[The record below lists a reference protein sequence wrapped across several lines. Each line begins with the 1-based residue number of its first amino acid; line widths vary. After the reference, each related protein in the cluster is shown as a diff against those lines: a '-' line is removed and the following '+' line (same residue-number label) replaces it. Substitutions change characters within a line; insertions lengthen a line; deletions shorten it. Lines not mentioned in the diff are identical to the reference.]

1 MDSGATAW
9 ILTSSALV
17 LLMTPGLALFY
28 GGMVRGKNILAMLLK
43 NYIAMGVITIVW
55 TLIGGSLAFG
65 HLIGGSAFEISG
77 TTILGNLDYFGLRG
91 IDGEGTESIVGGI
104 PNSAFMM
111 FQLMFAI
118 ITPALIVG
126 AVAERM
132 KFGAW
137 TLFII
142 LWSIVVYV
150 PLATAVWG
158 GGYIGENLGAL
169 DFAGG
174 LVVHINAGVAALVLA
189 IMIGPR
195 LGYGTSAIRPHMLP
209 LTLIGAGLL
218 WFGWFGFNAGSALAA
233 DQATADAFMAT
244 QVAAGTAATVWL
256 LVEKMVQGHATT
268 LGFASGAVAGLVAIT
283 PAAGFVDP
291 LGALVIGA
299 VAGVVCFYA
308 LRLKA
313 IFKFDDSLDVVAV
326 HLVGGIIGSVLLGVL
341 AVGDIAGGS
350 QLVKQIISVVIA
362 IIWSGAMTAILA
374 LLINKFIGLRV
385 TEDEERQ
392 GLDLSLHNEQGYLLT
407 E

>member
-17 LLMTPGLALFY
+17 LLMTPGLAFFY
-28 GGMVRGKNILAMLLK
+28 GGMVRAKNILAMLLK

-55 TLIGGSLAFG
+55 TLVGGSLAFG
-65 HLIGGSAFEISG
+65 HLIGGDPMTISD
-77 TTILGNLDYFGLRG
+77 TIVLGNLDYFGLRG
-91 IDGEGTESIVGGI
+91 IADGASIVEGI
-104 PNSAFMM
+104 PNSAFLM

-118 ITPALIVG
+118 INPALIVG

-142 LWSIVVYV
+142 VWSILVYV
-150 PLATAVWG
+150 PLTNAGWG
-158 GGYIGENLGAL
+158 GGYMAELGAL

-189 IMIGPR
+189 VMIGPR
-195 LGYGTSAIRPHMLP
+195 LGYGSRAMRPHSLP
-209 LTLIGAGLL
+209 LTMLGAGLL

-233 DQATADAFMAT
+233 DQAAADAFMAT
-244 QVAAGTAATVWL
+244 QVAAGTAATAWL
-256 LVEKMVQGHATT
+256 LVEKLVNGHTTT

-291 LGALVIGA
+291 FGALIIGLA
-299 VAGVVCFYA
+299 AGAICFYA
-308 LRLKA
+308 LK
-313 IFKFDDSLDVVAV
+313 IKSTFNFDDSLDVVAV
-326 HLVGGIIGSVLLGVL
+326 HLVGGVVGSLLVGILAVDGVGGGEQFGIQLISVLIAIVFTGVL
-341 AVGDIAGGS
+341 TF
-350 QLVKQIISVVIA
+350 VIA
-362 IIWSGAMTAILA
+362 TIIDRT
-374 LLINKFIGLRV
+374 IGLRAG
-385 TEDEERQ
+385 EDDEQQ
-392 GLDLSLHNEQGYLLT
+392 GLDLRLHNEQGYVLT

>member
-17 LLMTPGLALFY
+17 LLMTPGLAFFY
-28 GGMVRGKNILAMLLK
+28 GGMVRAKNILAMLLK

-55 TLIGGSLAFG
+55 TLVGGSLAFG
-65 HLIGGSAFEISG
+65 HLIGGDPMTISD
-77 TTILGNLDYFGLRG
+77 TIVLGNLDYFGLRG
-91 IDGEGTESIVGGI
+91 IADGASIVEGI
-104 PNSAFMM
+104 PNSAFLM

-142 LWSIVVYV
+142 VWSILVYV
-150 PLATAVWG
+150 PLTTAVWG
-158 GGYIGENLGAL
+158 GGYMAELGAL

-189 IMIGPR
+189 VMIGPR
-195 LGYGTSAIRPHMLP
+195 LGYGSRAMRPHSLP
-209 LTLIGAGLL
+209 LTMLGAGLL

-233 DQATADAFMAT
+233 DQAAADAFMAT
-244 QVAAGTAATVWL
+244 QVAAGTAATAWL
-256 LVEKMVQGHATT
+256 LVEKLVNGHTTT

-291 LGALVIGA
+291 FGALIIGLA
-299 VAGVVCFYA
+299 AGAICFYA
-308 LRLKA
+308 LK
-313 IFKFDDSLDVVAV
+313 IKSTFNFDDSLDVVAV
-326 HLVGGIIGSVLLGVL
+326 HLVGGVVGSLLVGILAVDGVGGGEQFGIQLISVLIAIVFTGVL
-341 AVGDIAGGS
+341 TF
-350 QLVKQIISVVIA
+350 VIA
-362 IIWSGAMTAILA
+362 TIIDRT
-374 LLINKFIGLRV
+374 IGLRAG
-385 TEDEERQ
+385 EGDEQQ
-392 GLDLSLHNEQGYLLT
+392 GLDLRLHNEQGYVLT

>member
-17 LLMTPGLALFY
+17 LLMTPGLAFFY
-28 GGMVRGKNILAMLLK
+28 GGMVRAKNILAMLLK

-55 TLIGGSLAFG
+55 TLVGGSLAFG
-65 HLIGGSAFEISG
+65 HLIGGDPMTISD
-77 TTILGNLDYFGLRG
+77 TIVVGNLDYFGLRG
-91 IDGEGTESIVGGI
+91 IADGASIVEGI
-104 PNSAFMM
+104 PNSAFLM

-142 LWSIVVYV
+142 VWSILVYV
-150 PLATAVWG
+150 PLTTAVWG
-158 GGYIGENLGAL
+158 GGYMAELGAL

-189 IMIGPR
+189 VMIGPR
-195 LGYGTSAIRPHMLP
+195 LGYGSRAMRPHSLP
-209 LTLIGAGLL
+209 LTMLGAGLL

-233 DQATADAFMAT
+233 DQAAADAFMAT
-244 QVAAGTAATVWL
+244 QVAAGTAATAWL
-256 LVEKMVQGHATT
+256 LVEKLVNGHTTT

-291 LGALVIGA
+291 FGALIIGLA
-299 VAGVVCFYA
+299 AGAICFYA
-308 LRLKA
+308 LK
-313 IFKFDDSLDVVAV
+313 IKSTFNFDDSLDVVAV
-326 HLVGGIIGSVLLGVL
+326 HLVGGVVGSLLVGILAVDGVGGGEQFGIQLISVLIAIVFTGVL
-341 AVGDIAGGS
+341 TF
-350 QLVKQIISVVIA
+350 VIA
-362 IIWSGAMTAILA
+362 TIIDRT
-374 LLINKFIGLRV
+374 IGLRAGDD
-385 TEDEERQ
+385 DEQQ
-392 GLDLSLHNEQGYLLT
+392 GLDLRLHNEQGYVLT

>member
-17 LLMTPGLALFY
+17 LLMTPGLAFFY
-28 GGMVRGKNILAMLLK
+28 GGMVRAKNILAMLLK

-55 TLIGGSLAFG
+55 TLVGGSLAFG
-65 HLIGGSAFEISG
+65 HLIGGDPMTISD
-77 TTILGNLDYFGLRG
+77 TIVLGNLDYFGLRG
-91 IDGEGTESIVGGI
+91 IADGASIVEGI
-104 PNSAFMM
+104 PNSAFLM

-142 LWSIVVYV
+142 VWSILVYV
-150 PLATAVWG
+150 PLTTAVWG
-158 GGYIGENLGAL
+158 GGYMAELGAL

-189 IMIGPR
+189 VMIGPR
-195 LGYGTSAIRPHMLP
+195 LGYGSRAMRPHSLP
-209 LTLIGAGLL
+209 LTMLGAGLL

-233 DQATADAFMAT
+233 DQAAADAFMAT
-244 QVAAGTAATVWL
+244 QVAAGTAATAWL
-256 LVEKMVQGHATT
+256 LVEKLVNGHTTT

-291 LGALVIGA
+291 FGALIIGLA
-299 VAGVVCFYA
+299 AGAICFYA
-308 LRLKA
+308 LK
-313 IFKFDDSLDVVAV
+313 IKSTFNFDDSLDVVAV
-326 HLVGGIIGSVLLGVL
+326 HLVGGVVGSLLVGILAVDGVGGGEQFGIQLISVLIAIVFTGVL
-341 AVGDIAGGS
+341 TF
-350 QLVKQIISVVIA
+350 VIA
-362 IIWSGAMTAILA
+362 TIIDRT
-374 LLINKFIGLRV
+374 IGLRAA
-385 TEDEERQ
+385 EDDEQQ
-392 GLDLSLHNEQGYLLT
+392 GLDLRLHNEQGYVLT

>member
-17 LLMTPGLALFY
+17 LLMTPGLAFFY
-28 GGMVRGKNILAMLLK
+28 GGMVRAKNILAMLLK

-55 TLIGGSLAFG
+55 TLVGGSLAFG
-65 HLIGGSAFEISG
+65 HLIGGDPMTISD
-77 TTILGNLDYFGLRG
+77 TIVLGNLDYFGLRG
-91 IDGEGTESIVGGI
+91 IADGASIVEGI
-104 PNSAFMM
+104 PNSAFLM

-142 LWSIVVYV
+142 VWSILVYV
-150 PLATAVWG
+150 PLTTAVWG
-158 GGYIGENLGAL
+158 GGYMAELGAL

-189 IMIGPR
+189 VMIGPR
-195 LGYGTSAIRPHMLP
+195 LGYGSRAMRPHSLP
-209 LTLIGAGLL
+209 LTMLGAGLL

-233 DQATADAFMAT
+233 DQAAADAFMAT
-244 QVAAGTAATVWL
+244 QVAAGTAATAWL
-256 LVEKMVQGHATT
+256 LVEKLVNGHITT

-291 LGALVIGA
+291 FGALIIGLA
-299 VAGVVCFYA
+299 AGAICFYA
-308 LRLKA
+308 LK
-313 IFKFDDSLDVVAV
+313 IKSTFNFDDSLDVVAV
-326 HLVGGIIGSVLLGVL
+326 HLVGGVVGSLLVGILAVDGVGGGEQFGIQLISVLIAIVFTGVL
-341 AVGDIAGGS
+341 TF
-350 QLVKQIISVVIA
+350 VIA
-362 IIWSGAMTAILA
+362 TIIDRT
-374 LLINKFIGLRV
+374 IGLRAG
-385 TEDEERQ
+385 EDDEQQ
-392 GLDLSLHNEQGYLLT
+392 GLDLRLHNEQGYVLT

>member
-17 LLMTPGLALFY
+17 LLMTPGLAFFY
-28 GGMVRGKNILAMLLK
+28 GGMVRAKNILAMLLK

-55 TLIGGSLAFG
+55 TLVGGSLAFG
-65 HLIGGSAFEISG
+65 HLIGGDPMTISD
-77 TTILGNLDYFGLRG
+77 TIILGNLDYFGLRG
-91 IDGEGTESIVGGI
+91 IADGASIVEGI
-104 PNSAFMM
+104 PNSAFLM

-142 LWSIVVYV
+142 VWSIVVYV
-150 PLATAVWG
+150 PLTTAVWG
-158 GGYIGENLGAL
+158 GGYMAELGAL

-195 LGYGTSAIRPHMLP
+195 LGYGSRAMRPHSLP
-209 LTLIGAGLL
+209 LTMLGAGLL

-233 DQATADAFMAT
+233 DQAAADAFMAT
-244 QVAAGTAATVWL
+244 QVAAGTAATAWL
-256 LVEKMVQGHATT
+256 LVEKLVNGHTTT

-291 LGALVIGA
+291 FGALVIGLA
-299 VAGVVCFYA
+299 AGAICFYA
-308 LRLKA
+308 LK
-313 IFKFDDSLDVVAV
+313 IKSTFNFDDSLDVVAV
-326 HLVGGIIGSVLLGVL
+326 HLVGGVVGSLLVGVL
-341 AVGDIAGGS
+341 AVGGVGGGEQFVI
-350 QLVKQIISVVIA
+350 QLISVLIAIVFTGVLTFVIA
-362 IIWSGAMTAILA
+362 TIIDRT
-374 LLINKFIGLRV
+374 IGLRAD
-385 TEDEERQ
+385 EDDEQQ
-392 GLDLSLHNEQGYLLT
+392 GLDLRLHNEQGYVLT

>member
-17 LLMTPGLALFY
+17 LLMTPGLAFFY
-28 GGMVRGKNILAMLLK
+28 GGMVRAKNILAMLLK

-55 TLIGGSLAFG
+55 TLVGGSLAFG
-65 HLIGGSAFEISG
+65 HLIGGDPMTISD
-77 TTILGNLDYFGLRG
+77 TIVLGNLDYFGLRG
-91 IDGEGTESIVGGI
+91 IADGASIVEGI
-104 PNSAFMM
+104 PNSAFLM

-142 LWSIVVYV
+142 VWSILVYV
-150 PLATAVWG
+150 PLTTAVWG
-158 GGYIGENLGAL
+158 GGYMAELGAL
-169 DFAGG
+169 GFAGG

-189 IMIGPR
+189 VMIGPR
-195 LGYGTSAIRPHMLP
+195 LGYGSRAMRPHSLP
-209 LTLIGAGLL
+209 LTMLGAGLL

-233 DQATADAFMAT
+233 DQAAADAFMAT
-244 QVAAGTAATVWL
+244 QVAAGTAATAWL
-256 LVEKMVQGHATT
+256 LVEKLVNGHTTT

-291 LGALVIGA
+291 FGALIIGLA
-299 VAGVVCFYA
+299 AGAICFYA
-308 LRLKA
+308 LK
-313 IFKFDDSLDVVAV
+313 IKSTFNFDDSLDVVAV
-326 HLVGGIIGSVLLGVL
+326 HLVGGVVGSLLVGILAVDGVGGGEQFGIQLISVLIAIVFTGVL
-341 AVGDIAGGS
+341 TF
-350 QLVKQIISVVIA
+350 VIA
-362 IIWSGAMTAILA
+362 TIIDRT
-374 LLINKFIGLRV
+374 IGLRAG
-385 TEDEERQ
+385 EDDEQQ
-392 GLDLSLHNEQGYLLT
+392 GLDLRLHNEQGYVLT

>member
-17 LLMTPGLALFY
+17 LLMTPGLAFFY
-28 GGMVRGKNILAMLLK
+28 GGMVRAKNILAMLLK

-55 TLIGGSLAFG
+55 TLVGGSLAFG
-65 HLIGGSAFEISG
+65 HLIGGDPMTISD
-77 TTILGNLDYFGLRG
+77 TIVLGNLDYFGLRG
-91 IDGEGTESIVGGI
+91 IADGASIVEGI
-104 PNSAFMM
+104 PNSAFLM

-142 LWSIVVYV
+142 VWSILVYV
-150 PLATAVWG
+150 PLTTAVWG
-158 GGYIGENLGAL
+158 GGYMAELGAL

-189 IMIGPR
+189 VMIGPR
-195 LGYGTSAIRPHMLP
+195 LGYGSRAMRPHSLP
-209 LTLIGAGLL
+209 LTMLGAGLL

-233 DQATADAFMAT
+233 DQAAADAFMAT
-244 QVAAGTAATVWL
+244 QVAAGTAATAWL
-256 LVEKMVQGHATT
+256 LVEKLVNGHTTT

-291 LGALVIGA
+291 FGALIIGLA
-299 VAGVVCFYA
+299 AGAICFYA
-308 LRLKA
+308 LK
-313 IFKFDDSLDVVAV
+313 IKSTFNFDDSLDVVAV
-326 HLVGGIIGSVLLGVL
+326 HLVGGVVGSLLVGILAVDGVGGGEQFGIQLISVLIAIVFTGVL
-341 AVGDIAGGS
+341 TF
-350 QLVKQIISVVIA
+350 VIA
-362 IIWSGAMTAILA
+362 TIIDRT
-374 LLINKFIGLRV
+374 IGLRAG
-385 TEDEERQ
+385 EDDEQQ
-392 GLDLSLHNEQGYLLT
+392 GLDLRLHNEQGYVLT

>member
-17 LLMTPGLALFY
+17 LLMTPGLAFFY
-28 GGMVRGKNILAMLLK
+28 GGMVRAKNILAMLLK

-55 TLIGGSLAFG
+55 TLVGGSLAFG
-65 HLIGGSAFEISG
+65 HLIGGDPMTISD
-77 TTILGNLDYFGLRG
+77 TIILGNLDYFGLRG
-91 IDGEGTESIVGGI
+91 IADGASIVEGI
-104 PNSAFMM
+104 PNSAFLM

-137 TLFII
+137 TVFII
-142 LWSIVVYV
+142 VWSIVVYV
-150 PLATAVWG
+150 PLTTAVWG
-158 GGYIGENLGAL
+158 GGYMAELGAL

-195 LGYGTSAIRPHMLP
+195 LGYGSRAMRPHSLP
-209 LTLIGAGLL
+209 LTMLGAGLL

-233 DQATADAFMAT
+233 DQAAADAFMAT
-244 QVAAGTAATVWL
+244 QVAAGTAATAWL
-256 LVEKMVQGHATT
+256 LVEKLINGHTTT

-291 LGALVIGA
+291 FGALIIGLA
-299 VAGVVCFYA
+299 AGAICFYA
-308 LRLKA
+308 LK
-313 IFKFDDSLDVVAV
+313 IKSTFNFDDSLDVVAV
-326 HLVGGIIGSVLLGVL
+326 HLVGGVVGSLLVGILAVDGVGGGEQFGIQLISVLIAIVFTGVL
-341 AVGDIAGGS
+341 TF
-350 QLVKQIISVVIA
+350 VIA
-362 IIWSGAMTAILA
+362 TIIDRT
-374 LLINKFIGLRV
+374 IGLRAD
-385 TEDEERQ
+385 EDDEQQ
-392 GLDLSLHNEQGYLLT
+392 GLDLRLHNEQGYVLT

>member
-17 LLMTPGLALFY
+17 LLMTPGLAFFY
-28 GGMVRGKNILAMLLK
+28 GGMVRAKNILAMLLK

-55 TLIGGSLAFG
+55 TLVGGSLAFG
-65 HLIGGSAFEISG
+65 HLIGGDPMTISD
-77 TTILGNLDYFGLRG
+77 TIVLGNLDYFGLRG
-91 IDGEGTESIVGGI
+91 IADGASIVEGI
-104 PNSAFMM
+104 PNSAFLM

-142 LWSIVVYV
+142 VWSILVYV
-150 PLATAVWG
+150 PLTTAVWG
-158 GGYIGENLGAL
+158 GGYMAELGAL

-189 IMIGPR
+189 VMIGPR
-195 LGYGTSAIRPHMLP
+195 LGYGSRAMRPHSLP
-209 LTLIGAGLL
+209 LTMLGAGLL
-218 WFGWFGFNAGSALAA
+218 WFGWFGFNAGSALTDFQGA
-233 DQATADAFMAT
+233 ADAFMAT
-244 QVAAGTAATVWL
+244 QVAAGTAATAWL
-256 LVEKMVQGHATT
+256 LIEKLVNGHTTT

-291 LGALVIGA
+291 FGALIIGLA
-299 VAGVVCFYA
+299 AGAICFYA
-308 LRLKA
+308 LK
-313 IFKFDDSLDVVAV
+313 IKSTFNFDDSLDVVAV
-326 HLVGGIIGSVLLGVL
+326 HLVGGVVGSLLVGILAVDGVGGGEQFGIQLISVLIAIVFTGVL
-341 AVGDIAGGS
+341 TF
-350 QLVKQIISVVIA
+350 VIA
-362 IIWSGAMTAILA
+362 TIIDRT
-374 LLINKFIGLRV
+374 IGLRAG
-385 TEDEERQ
+385 EDDEQQ
-392 GLDLSLHNEQGYLLT
+392 GLDLRLHNEQGYVLT

>member
-17 LLMTPGLALFY
+17 LLMTPGLAFFY
-28 GGMVRGKNILAMLLK
+28 GGMVRAKNILAMLLK

-55 TLIGGSLAFG
+55 TLVGGSLAFG
-65 HLIGGSAFEISG
+65 HLIGGDPMTISD
-77 TTILGNLDYFGLRG
+77 TIVLGNLDYFGLRG
-91 IDGEGTESIVGGI
+91 IADGASIVEGI
-104 PNSAFMM
+104 PNSAFLM

-142 LWSIVVYV
+142 VWSILVYV
-150 PLATAVWG
+150 PLTTAVWG
-158 GGYIGENLGAL
+158 GGYMAELGAL

-189 IMIGPR
+189 VMIGPR
-195 LGYGTSAIRPHMLP
+195 LGYGSRAMRPHSLP
-209 LTLIGAGLL
+209 LTMLGAGLL

-233 DQATADAFMAT
+233 DQAAADAFMAT
-244 QVAAGTAATVWL
+244 QVAAGTAATAWL
-256 LVEKMVQGHATT
+256 LIEKLVNGHTTT

-291 LGALVIGA
+291 FGALIIGLA
-299 VAGVVCFYA
+299 AGAICFNA
-308 LRLKA
+308 LK
-313 IFKFDDSLDVVAV
+313 IKSTFNFDDSLDVVAV
-326 HLVGGIIGSVLLGVL
+326 HLVGGVVGSLLVGILAVDGVGGGEQFGIQLISVLIAIVFTGVL
-341 AVGDIAGGS
+341 TF
-350 QLVKQIISVVIA
+350 VIA
-362 IIWSGAMTAILA
+362 TIIDRT
-374 LLINKFIGLRV
+374 IGLRAG
-385 TEDEERQ
+385 EDDEQQ
-392 GLDLSLHNEQGYLLT
+392 GLDLRLHNEQGYVLT

>member
-17 LLMTPGLALFY
+17 LLMTPGLAFFY
-28 GGMVRGKNILAMLLK
+28 GGMVRAKNILAMLLK

-55 TLIGGSLAFG
+55 TLVGGSLAFG
-65 HLIGGSAFEISG
+65 HLIGGDPMTISD
-77 TTILGNLDYFGLRG
+77 TIVLGNLDYFGLRG
-91 IDGEGTESIVGGI
+91 IADGASIVEGI
-104 PNSAFMM
+104 PNSAFLM

-142 LWSIVVYV
+142 VWSILVYV
-150 PLATAVWG
+150 PLTTAVWG
-158 GGYIGENLGAL
+158 GGYMAELGAL

-189 IMIGPR
+189 VMIGPR
-195 LGYGTSAIRPHMLP
+195 LGYGSRAMRPHSLP
-209 LTLIGAGLL
+209 LTMLGAGLL

-233 DQATADAFMAT
+233 DQAAADAFMAT
-244 QVAAGTAATVWL
+244 QVAAGTAATAWL
-256 LVEKMVQGHATT
+256 LVEKLINGHTTT

-291 LGALVIGA
+291 FGALIIGLA
-299 VAGVVCFYA
+299 AGAICFYA
-308 LRLKA
+308 LK
-313 IFKFDDSLDVVAV
+313 IKSTFNFDDSLDVVAV
-326 HLVGGIIGSVLLGVL
+326 HLVGGVVGSLLVGILAVDGVGGGKQFGIQLISVLIAIVFTGVL
-341 AVGDIAGGS
+341 TF
-350 QLVKQIISVVIA
+350 VIA
-362 IIWSGAMTAILA
+362 MIIDRT
-374 LLINKFIGLRV
+374 IGLRAG
-385 TEDEERQ
+385 EGDEQQ
-392 GLDLSLHNEQGYLLT
+392 GLDLRLHNEQGYVLT

>member
-17 LLMTPGLALFY
+17 LLMTPGLAFFY
-28 GGMVRGKNILAMLLK
+28 GGMVRAKNILAMLLK

-55 TLIGGSLAFG
+55 TLVGGSLAFG
-65 HLIGGSAFEISG
+65 HLIGGDPMTISD
-77 TTILGNLDYFGLRG
+77 TIVLGNLDYFGLRG
-91 IDGEGTESIVGGI
+91 IADGASIVEGI
-104 PNSAFMM
+104 PNSAFLM

-142 LWSIVVYV
+142 VWSILVYV
-150 PLATAVWG
+150 PLTTAVWG
-158 GGYIGENLGAL
+158 GGYMAELGAL

-189 IMIGPR
+189 VMIGPR
-195 LGYGTSAIRPHMLP
+195 LGYGSRAMRPHSLP
-209 LTLIGAGLL
+209 LTMLGAGLL
-218 WFGWFGFNAGSALAA
+218 WFGWFGFNAGSALTDFQGA
-233 DQATADAFMAT
+233 ADAFMAT
-244 QVAAGTAATVWL
+244 QVAAGTAATAWL
-256 LVEKMVQGHATT
+256 LVEKLVNGHTTT

-291 LGALVIGA
+291 FGALIIGLA
-299 VAGVVCFYA
+299 AGAICFYA
-308 LRLKA
+308 LK
-313 IFKFDDSLDVVAV
+313 IKSTFNFDDSLDVVAV
-326 HLVGGIIGSVLLGVL
+326 HLVGGVVGSLLVGILAVDGVGGGEQFGIQLISVLIAIVFTGVL
-341 AVGDIAGGS
+341 TF
-350 QLVKQIISVVIA
+350 VIA
-362 IIWSGAMTAILA
+362 TIIDRT
-374 LLINKFIGLRV
+374 IGLRAG
-385 TEDEERQ
+385 EGDEQQ
-392 GLDLSLHNEQGYLLT
+392 GLDLRLHNEQGYVLT

>member
-17 LLMTPGLALFY
+17 LLMTPGLAFFY
-28 GGMVRGKNILAMLLK
+28 GGMVRAKNILAMLLK

-55 TLIGGSLAFG
+55 TLVGGSLAFG
-65 HLIGGSAFEISG
+65 HLIGGDPMKISD
-77 TTILGNLDYFGLRG
+77 TIVLGNLDYFGLRG
-91 IDGEGTESIVGGI
+91 IADGASIVEGI
-104 PNSAFMM
+104 PNSAFLM

-142 LWSIVVYV
+142 VWSILVYV
-150 PLATAVWG
+150 PLTTAVWG
-158 GGYIGENLGAL
+158 GGYMAELGAL

-189 IMIGPR
+189 VMIGPR
-195 LGYGTSAIRPHMLP
+195 LGYGSRAMRPHSLP
-209 LTLIGAGLL
+209 LTMLGAGLL

-233 DQATADAFMAT
+233 DQAAADAFMAT
-244 QVAAGTAATVWL
+244 QVAAGTAATAWL
-256 LVEKMVQGHATT
+256 LVEKLVNGHTTT

-291 LGALVIGA
+291 FGALIIGLA
-299 VAGVVCFYA
+299 AGAICFYA
-308 LRLKA
+308 LK
-313 IFKFDDSLDVVAV
+313 IKSTFNFDDSLDVVAV
-326 HLVGGIIGSVLLGVL
+326 HLVGGVVGSLLVGILAVDGVGGGEQFGIQLISVLIAIVFTGVL
-341 AVGDIAGGS
+341 TF
-350 QLVKQIISVVIA
+350 VIA
-362 IIWSGAMTAILA
+362 TIIDRT
-374 LLINKFIGLRV
+374 IGLRAG
-385 TEDEERQ
+385 EGDEQQ
-392 GLDLSLHNEQGYLLT
+392 GLDLRLHNEQGYVLT

>member
-174 LVVHINAGVAALVLA
+174 LVVHINAGIAALVLA

-195 LGYGTSAIRPHMLP
+195 LGYGTSAIRPHSLP

-233 DQATADAFMAT
+233 DQAAADAFMAT

-256 LVEKMVQGHATT
+256 LVEKMVHGHATT

-341 AVGDIAGGS
+341 AVDGVAGGS

-362 IIWSGAMTAILA
+362 IVWSGAMTAILA

-385 TEDEERQ
+385 TEEEERQ

>member
-17 LLMTPGLALFY
+17 LLMTPGLAFFY
-28 GGMVRGKNILAMLLK
+28 GGMVRAKNILAMLLK

-55 TLIGGSLAFG
+55 TLVGGSLAFG
-65 HLIGGSAFEISG
+65 HLIGGDPMTISD
-77 TTILGNLDYFGLRG
+77 TIVLGNLDYFGLRG
-91 IDGEGTESIVGGI
+91 IADGASIVEGI
-104 PNSAFMM
+104 PNSAFLM

-142 LWSIVVYV
+142 VWSILVYV
-150 PLATAVWG
+150 PLTTAVWG
-158 GGYIGENLGAL
+158 GGYMAELGAL

-189 IMIGPR
+189 VMIGPR
-195 LGYGTSAIRPHMLP
+195 LGYGSRAMRPHSLP
-209 LTLIGAGLL
+209 LTMLGAGLL

-233 DQATADAFMAT
+233 DQAAADAFMAT
-244 QVAAGTAATVWL
+244 QVAAGTAATAWL
-256 LVEKMVQGHATT
+256 LVEKLINGHTTT

-291 LGALVIGA
+291 FGALIIGLA
-299 VAGVVCFYA
+299 AGVICFYA
-308 LRLKA
+308 LK
-313 IFKFDDSLDVVAV
+313 IKSTFNFDDSLDVVAV
-326 HLVGGIIGSVLLGVL
+326 HLVGGVVGSLLVGILAVDGVGGGEQFGIQLISVLIAIVFTGVL
-341 AVGDIAGGS
+341 TF
-350 QLVKQIISVVIA
+350 VIA
-362 IIWSGAMTAILA
+362 TIIDGVPAY
-374 LLINKFIGLRV
+374 G
-385 TEDEERQ
+385 
-392 GLDLSLHNEQGYLLT
+392 SLPGY
-407 E
+407 

>member
-17 LLMTPGLALFY
+17 LLMTPGLAFFY
-28 GGMVRGKNILAMLLK
+28 GGMVRAKNILAMLLK

-55 TLIGGSLAFG
+55 TLVGGSLAFG
-65 HLIGGSAFEISG
+65 HLIGGNPMTISD
-77 TTILGNLDYFGLRG
+77 TIVLGNLDYFGLRG
-91 IDGEGTESIVGGI
+91 IADGASIVEGI
-104 PNSAFMM
+104 PNSAFLM

-142 LWSIVVYV
+142 VWSILVYV
-150 PLATAVWG
+150 PLTTAVWG
-158 GGYIGENLGAL
+158 GGYMAELGAL

-189 IMIGPR
+189 VMIGPR
-195 LGYGTSAIRPHMLP
+195 LGYGSRAMRPHSLP
-209 LTLIGAGLL
+209 LTMLGAGLL

-233 DQATADAFMAT
+233 DQAAADAFMAT
-244 QVAAGTAATVWL
+244 QVAAGTAATAWL
-256 LVEKMVQGHATT
+256 LVEKLVNGHTTT

-291 LGALVIGA
+291 FGALIIGLA
-299 VAGVVCFYA
+299 AGAICFYA
-308 LRLKA
+308 LK
-313 IFKFDDSLDVVAV
+313 IKSTFNFDDSLDVVAV
-326 HLVGGIIGSVLLGVL
+326 HLVGGVVGSLLVGILAVDGVGGGEQFGIQLISVLIAIVFTGVL
-341 AVGDIAGGS
+341 TF
-350 QLVKQIISVVIA
+350 VIA
-362 IIWSGAMTAILA
+362 TIIDRT
-374 LLINKFIGLRV
+374 IGLRAG
-385 TEDEERQ
+385 EDDEQQ
-392 GLDLSLHNEQGYLLT
+392 GLDLRLHNEQGYVLT

>member
-17 LLMTPGLALFY
+17 LLMTPGLAFFY
-28 GGMVRGKNILAMLLK
+28 GGMVRAKNILAMLLK

-55 TLIGGSLAFG
+55 TLVGGSLAFG
-65 HLIGGSAFEISG
+65 HLIGGDPMTISD
-77 TTILGNLDYFGLRG
+77 TIVLGNLDYFGLRG
-91 IDGEGTESIVGGI
+91 IADGASIVEGI
-104 PNSAFMM
+104 PNSAFLM

-142 LWSIVVYV
+142 VWSILVYV
-150 PLATAVWG
+150 PLTTAVWG
-158 GGYIGENLGAL
+158 GGYMAELGAL

-189 IMIGPR
+189 VMIGPR
-195 LGYGTSAIRPHMLP
+195 LGYGSRAMRPHSLP
-209 LTLIGAGLL
+209 LTMLGAGLL

-233 DQATADAFMAT
+233 DQAAADAFMAT
-244 QVAAGTAATVWL
+244 QVAAGTAATAWL
-256 LVEKMVQGHATT
+256 LVEKLINGHTTT

-291 LGALVIGA
+291 FGALIIGLA
-299 VAGVVCFYA
+299 AGAICFYA
-308 LRLKA
+308 LK
-313 IFKFDDSLDVVAV
+313 IKSTFNFDDSLDVVAV
-326 HLVGGIIGSVLLGVL
+326 HLVGGVVGSLLVGILAVDGVGGGEQFGIQLISVLIAIVFTGVL
-341 AVGDIAGGS
+341 TF
-350 QLVKQIISVVIA
+350 VIA
-362 IIWSGAMTAILA
+362 TIIDRT
-374 LLINKFIGLRV
+374 IGLRAG
-385 TEDEERQ
+385 EDAEQQ
-392 GLDLSLHNEQGYLLT
+392 GLDLRLHNEQGYVLT

>member
-17 LLMTPGLALFY
+17 LLMTPGLAFFY
-28 GGMVRGKNILAMLLK
+28 GGMVRAKNILAMLLK

-55 TLIGGSLAFG
+55 TLVGGSLAFG
-65 HLIGGSAFEISG
+65 HLIGGDPMTISD
-77 TTILGNLDYFGLRG
+77 TIVLGNLDYFGLRG
-91 IDGEGTESIVGGI
+91 IADGASIVEGI
-104 PNSAFMM
+104 PNSAFLM

-142 LWSIVVYV
+142 VWSILVYV
-150 PLATAVWG
+150 PLTTAVWG
-158 GGYIGENLGAL
+158 GGYMAELGAL

-189 IMIGPR
+189 VMIGPR
-195 LGYGTSAIRPHMLP
+195 LGYGSRAMRPHSLP
-209 LTLIGAGLL
+209 LTMLGAGLL

-233 DQATADAFMAT
+233 DQAAADAFMAT
-244 QVAAGTAATVWL
+244 QVAAGTAATAWL
-256 LVEKMVQGHATT
+256 LVEKLINGHTTT

-291 LGALVIGA
+291 FGALIIGLA
-299 VAGVVCFYA
+299 AGAICFYA
-308 LRLKA
+308 LK
-313 IFKFDDSLDVVAV
+313 IKSTFNFDDSLDVVAV
-326 HLVGGIIGSVLLGVL
+326 HLVGGVVGSLLVGILAVDGVGGGEQFGIQLISVLIAIVFTGVL
-341 AVGDIAGGS
+341 TF
-350 QLVKQIISVVIA
+350 VIA
-362 IIWSGAMTAILA
+362 TIIDRT
-374 LLINKFIGLRV
+374 IGLRAG
-385 TEDEERQ
+385 EGDEQQ
-392 GLDLSLHNEQGYLLT
+392 GLDLRLHNEQGYVLT

>member
-17 LLMTPGLALFY
+17 LLMTPGLAFFY
-28 GGMVRGKNILAMLLK
+28 GGMVRAKNILAMLLK

-55 TLIGGSLAFG
+55 TLVGGSLAFG
-65 HLIGGSAFEISG
+65 HLIGGDPMTISD
-77 TTILGNLDYFGLRG
+77 TIVLGNLDYFGLRG
-91 IDGEGTESIVGGI
+91 IADGASIVEGI
-104 PNSAFMM
+104 PNSAFLM

-142 LWSIVVYV
+142 VWSILVYV
-150 PLATAVWG
+150 PLTTAVWG
-158 GGYIGENLGAL
+158 GGYMAELGAL

-189 IMIGPR
+189 VMIGPR
-195 LGYGTSAIRPHMLP
+195 LGYGSRAMRPHSLP
-209 LTLIGAGLL
+209 LTMLGAGLL

-233 DQATADAFMAT
+233 DQAAADAFMAT
-244 QVAAGTAATVWL
+244 QVAAGTAATAWL
-256 LVEKMVQGHATT
+256 LVEKLVNGHTTT

-291 LGALVIGA
+291 FGALIIGLA
-299 VAGVVCFYA
+299 AGAICFYA
-308 LRLKA
+308 LK
-313 IFKFDDSLDVVAV
+313 IKSTFNFDDSLDVVAV
-326 HLVGGIIGSVLLGVL
+326 HLVGGVVGSLLVGIL
-341 AVGDIAGGS
+341 AVGGVGGGEQFGI
-350 QLVKQIISVVIA
+350 QLISVLIAIVFTGVLTFVIA
-362 IIWSGAMTAILA
+362 TIIDRT
-374 LLINKFIGLRV
+374 IGLRV
-385 TEDEERQ
+385 GEDDEQQ
-392 GLDLSLHNEQGYLLT
+392 GLDLRLHNEQGYVLT

>member
-17 LLMTPGLALFY
+17 LLMTPGLAFFY
-28 GGMVRGKNILAMLLK
+28 GGMVRAKNILAMLLK

-55 TLIGGSLAFG
+55 TLVGGSLAFG
-65 HLIGGSAFEISG
+65 HLIGGDPMTISD
-77 TTILGNLDYFGLRG
+77 TIVLGNLDYFGLRG
-91 IDGEGTESIVGGI
+91 IADGASIVEGI
-104 PNSAFMM
+104 PNSAFLM

-142 LWSIVVYV
+142 VWSILVYV
-150 PLATAVWG
+150 PLTTAVWG
-158 GGYIGENLGAL
+158 GGYMAELGAL

-189 IMIGPR
+189 VMIGPR
-195 LGYGTSAIRPHMLP
+195 LGYGSRAMRPHSLP
-209 LTLIGAGLL
+209 LTMLGAGLL
-218 WFGWFGFNAGSALAA
+218 WFGWFGFNAGAALAA
-233 DQATADAFMAT
+233 DQAAADAFMAT
-244 QVAAGTAATVWL
+244 QVAAGTAATAWL
-256 LVEKMVQGHATT
+256 LVEKLVNGHTTT

-291 LGALVIGA
+291 FGALIIGLA
-299 VAGVVCFYA
+299 AGAICFYA
-308 LRLKA
+308 LK
-313 IFKFDDSLDVVAV
+313 IKSTFNFDDSLDVVAV
-326 HLVGGIIGSVLLGVL
+326 HLVGGVVGSLLVGILAVDGVGGGEQFGIQLISVLIAIVFTGVL
-341 AVGDIAGGS
+341 TF
-350 QLVKQIISVVIA
+350 VIA
-362 IIWSGAMTAILA
+362 TIIDRT
-374 LLINKFIGLRV
+374 IGLRAG
-385 TEDEERQ
+385 EDDEQQ
-392 GLDLSLHNEQGYLLT
+392 GLDLRLHNEQGYVLT

>member
-17 LLMTPGLALFY
+17 LLMTPGLAFFY
-28 GGMVRGKNILAMLLK
+28 GGMVRAKNILAMLLK

-55 TLIGGSLAFG
+55 TLVGGSLAFG
-65 HLIGGSAFEISG
+65 HLIGGDPMTISD
-77 TTILGNLDYFGLRG
+77 TIVLGNLDYFGLRG
-91 IDGEGTESIVGGI
+91 IADGASIVEGI
-104 PNSAFMM
+104 PNSAFLM

-142 LWSIVVYV
+142 VWSILVYV
-150 PLATAVWG
+150 PLTTAVWG
-158 GGYIGENLGAL
+158 GGYMAELGAL

-189 IMIGPR
+189 VMIGPR
-195 LGYGTSAIRPHMLP
+195 LGYGSRAMRPHSLP
-209 LTLIGAGLL
+209 LTMLGAGLL

-233 DQATADAFMAT
+233 DQAAADAFMAT
-244 QVAAGTAATVWL
+244 QVAAGTAATAWL
-256 LVEKMVQGHATT
+256 LVEKLVNGHTTT

-291 LGALVIGA
+291 FGALIIGLA
-299 VAGVVCFYA
+299 AGVICFYA
-308 LRLKA
+308 LK
-313 IFKFDDSLDVVAV
+313 IKSTFNFDDSLDVVAV
-326 HLVGGIIGSVLLGVL
+326 HLVGGVVGSLLVGILAVDGVGGGEQFGIQLISVLIAIVFTGVL
-341 AVGDIAGGS
+341 TF
-350 QLVKQIISVVIA
+350 VIA
-362 IIWSGAMTAILA
+362 TIIDRT
-374 LLINKFIGLRV
+374 IGLRAG
-385 TEDEERQ
+385 EDDEQQ
-392 GLDLSLHNEQGYLLT
+392 GLDLRLHNEQGYVLT

>member
-65 HLIGGSAFEISG
+65 HLIGGSALEISG

-91 IDGEGTESIVGGI
+91 IDLPGTESIVGGI

-195 LGYGTSAIRPHMLP
+195 LGYGTSAIRPHSLP

-233 DQATADAFMAT
+233 DQAAADAFMAT

-313 IFKFDDSLDVVAV
+313 IFKFDDSLDVVVV

-341 AVGDIAGGS
+341 AVGDVAGGS
-350 QLVKQIISVVIA
+350 QLVKQVIAVVIT
-362 IIWSGAMTAILA
+362 IVWTGALTAILA
-374 LLINKFIGLRV
+374 LLIDKCIGLRV
-385 TEDEERQ
+385 TEEEERQ
-392 GLDLSLHNEQGYLLT
+392 GLDISLHNEQGYLLT

>member
-17 LLMTPGLALFY
+17 LLMTPGLAFFY
-28 GGMVRGKNILAMLLK
+28 GGMVRAKNILAMLLK

-55 TLIGGSLAFG
+55 TLVGGSLAFG
-65 HLIGGSAFEISG
+65 HLIGGDPMTISD
-77 TTILGNLDYFGLRG
+77 TIVLGNLDYFGLRG
-91 IDGEGTESIVGGI
+91 IADGASIVEGI
-104 PNSAFMM
+104 PNSAFLM

-142 LWSIVVYV
+142 VWSILVYV
-150 PLATAVWG
+150 PLTTAVWG
-158 GGYIGENLGAL
+158 GGYMAELGAL

-189 IMIGPR
+189 VMIGPR
-195 LGYGTSAIRPHMLP
+195 LGYGSRAMRPHSLP
-209 LTLIGAGLL
+209 LTMLGAGLL

-233 DQATADAFMAT
+233 DQAAADAFMAT
-244 QVAAGTAATVWL
+244 QVAAGTAATAWL
-256 LVEKMVQGHATT
+256 LVEKLVNGHTTT

-291 LGALVIGA
+291 FGALIIGLA
-299 VAGVVCFYA
+299 AGAICFYA
-308 LRLKA
+308 LK
-313 IFKFDDSLDVVAV
+313 IKSTFNFDDSLDVVAV
-326 HLVGGIIGSVLLGVL
+326 HLVGGVVGSLLVGILAVDGVGGGEQFGIQLISVLIAIVFTGVL
-341 AVGDIAGGS
+341 TF
-350 QLVKQIISVVIA
+350 VIA
-362 IIWSGAMTAILA
+362 MIIDRT
-374 LLINKFIGLRV
+374 IGLRAG
-385 TEDEERQ
+385 EGDEQQ
-392 GLDLSLHNEQGYLLT
+392 GLDLRLHNEQGYVLT

>member
-17 LLMTPGLALFY
+17 LLMTPGLAFFY
-28 GGMVRGKNILAMLLK
+28 GGMVRAKNILAMLLK

-55 TLIGGSLAFG
+55 TLVGGSLAFG
-65 HLIGGSAFEISG
+65 HLIGGDPMTISG
-77 TTILGNLDYFGLRG
+77 TIVLGNLDYFGLRG
-91 IDGEGTESIVGGI
+91 IADGASIVEGI
-104 PNSAFMM
+104 PNSAFLM

-132 KFGAW
+132 KLGAW

-142 LWSIVVYV
+142 VWSILVYV
-150 PLATAVWG
+150 PLTTAVWG
-158 GGYIGENLGAL
+158 GGYMAELGAL

-189 IMIGPR
+189 VMIGPR
-195 LGYGTSAIRPHMLP
+195 LGYGSRAMRPHSLP
-209 LTLIGAGLL
+209 LTMLGAGLL

-233 DQATADAFMAT
+233 DQAAADAFMAT
-244 QVAAGTAATVWL
+244 QVAAGTAATAWL
-256 LVEKMVQGHATT
+256 LVEKLVNGHTTT

-291 LGALVIGA
+291 FGALIIGLA
-299 VAGVVCFYA
+299 AGAICFYA
-308 LRLKA
+308 LK
-313 IFKFDDSLDVVAV
+313 IKSTFNFDDSLDVVAV
-326 HLVGGIIGSVLLGVL
+326 HLVGGVVGSLLVGILAVDGVGGGEQFGIQLISVLIAIVFTGVL
-341 AVGDIAGGS
+341 TF
-350 QLVKQIISVVIA
+350 VIA
-362 IIWSGAMTAILA
+362 TIIDRT
-374 LLINKFIGLRV
+374 IGLRAG
-385 TEDEERQ
+385 EDDEQQ
-392 GLDLSLHNEQGYLLT
+392 GLDLRLHNEQGYVLT

>member
-17 LLMTPGLALFY
+17 LLMTPGLAFFY
-28 GGMVRGKNILAMLLK
+28 GGMVRAKNILAMLLK

-55 TLIGGSLAFG
+55 TLVGGSLAFG
-65 HLIGGSAFEISG
+65 HLIGGDPMTISD
-77 TTILGNLDYFGLRG
+77 TIVLGNLDYFGLRG
-91 IDGEGTESIVGGI
+91 IADGASIVEGI
-104 PNSAFMM
+104 PNSAFLM

-142 LWSIVVYV
+142 VWSILVYV
-150 PLATAVWG
+150 PLTTAVWG
-158 GGYIGENLGAL
+158 GGYMAELGAL

-189 IMIGPR
+189 VMIGPR
-195 LGYGTSAIRPHMLP
+195 LGYGSRAMRPHSLP
-209 LTLIGAGLL
+209 LTMLGAGLL

-233 DQATADAFMAT
+233 DQAAADAFMAT
-244 QVAAGTAATVWL
+244 QVAAGTAATAWL
-256 LVEKMVQGHATT
+256 LVEKLVNGHTTT

-291 LGALVIGA
+291 FGALIIGLA
-299 VAGVVCFYA
+299 AGAICFYA
-308 LRLKA
+308 LK
-313 IFKFDDSLDVVAV
+313 IKSTFNFDDSLDVVAV
-326 HLVGGIIGSVLLGVL
+326 HLVGGVVGSLLVGILAVDGVGGGEQFGIQLISVLIAIVFTGVL
-341 AVGDIAGGS
+341 TF
-350 QLVKQIISVVIA
+350 VIA
-362 IIWSGAMTAILA
+362 TIIDRT
-374 LLINKFIGLRV
+374 IGLRV
-385 TEDEERQ
+385 GEDDEQQ
-392 GLDLSLHNEQGYLLT
+392 GLDLRLHNEQGYVLT

>member
-17 LLMTPGLALFY
+17 LLMTPGLAFFY
-28 GGMVRGKNILAMLLK
+28 GGMVRAKNILAMLLK

-55 TLIGGSLAFG
+55 TLVGGSLAFG
-65 HLIGGSAFEISG
+65 HLIGGDPMTISD
-77 TTILGNLDYFGLRG
+77 TIVLGNLDYFGLRG
-91 IDGEGTESIVGGI
+91 IADGASIVEGI
-104 PNSAFMM
+104 PNSAFLM

-142 LWSIVVYV
+142 VWSILVYV
-150 PLATAVWG
+150 PLTTAVWG
-158 GGYIGENLGAL
+158 GGYMAELGAL

-189 IMIGPR
+189 VMIGPR
-195 LGYGTSAIRPHMLP
+195 LGYGSRAMRPHSLP
-209 LTLIGAGLL
+209 LTMLGAGLL

-233 DQATADAFMAT
+233 DQAAADAFMAT
-244 QVAAGTAATVWL
+244 QVAAGTAATAWL
-256 LVEKMVQGHATT
+256 LVEKLVNGHTTT

-291 LGALVIGA
+291 FGALIIGLA
-299 VAGVVCFYA
+299 AGAICFYA
-308 LRLKA
+308 LK
-313 IFKFDDSLDVVAV
+313 IKSTFNFDDSLDVVAV
-326 HLVGGIIGSVLLGVL
+326 HLVGGVVGSLLVGVL
-341 AVGDIAGGS
+341 AVGGVGGGEQFGI
-350 QLVKQIISVVIA
+350 QLISVLIAIVFTGVLTFVIA
-362 IIWSGAMTAILA
+362 TIIDRT
-374 LLINKFIGLRV
+374 IGLRAD
-385 TEDEERQ
+385 EDDEQQ
-392 GLDLSLHNEQGYLLT
+392 GLDLRLHNEQGYVLT

>member
-17 LLMTPGLALFY
+17 LLMTPGLAFFY
-28 GGMVRGKNILAMLLK
+28 GGMVRAKNILAMLLK

-55 TLIGGSLAFG
+55 TLVGGSLAFG
-65 HLIGGSAFEISG
+65 HLIGGDPMTISD
-77 TTILGNLDYFGLRG
+77 TIVLGNLDYFGLRG
-91 IDGEGTESIVGGI
+91 IADGASIVEGI
-104 PNSAFMM
+104 PNSAFLM

-142 LWSIVVYV
+142 VWSILVYV
-150 PLATAVWG
+150 PLTTAVWG
-158 GGYIGENLGAL
+158 GGYMAELGAL

-189 IMIGPR
+189 VMIGPR
-195 LGYGTSAIRPHMLP
+195 LGYGSRAMRPHSLP
-209 LTLIGAGLL
+209 LTMLGAGLL

-233 DQATADAFMAT
+233 DQAAADAFMAT
-244 QVAAGTAATVWL
+244 QVAAGTAATAWL
-256 LVEKMVQGHATT
+256 LVEKLGNGHTTT

-291 LGALVIGA
+291 FGALIIGLA
-299 VAGVVCFYA
+299 AGAICFYA
-308 LRLKA
+308 LK
-313 IFKFDDSLDVVAV
+313 IKSTFNFDDSLDVVAV
-326 HLVGGIIGSVLLGVL
+326 HLVGGVVGSLLVGILAVDGVGGGEQFGIQLISVLIAIVFTGVL
-341 AVGDIAGGS
+341 TF
-350 QLVKQIISVVIA
+350 VIA
-362 IIWSGAMTAILA
+362 TIIDRT
-374 LLINKFIGLRV
+374 IGLRAG
-385 TEDEERQ
+385 EDDEQQ
-392 GLDLSLHNEQGYLLT
+392 GLDLRLHNEQGYVLT